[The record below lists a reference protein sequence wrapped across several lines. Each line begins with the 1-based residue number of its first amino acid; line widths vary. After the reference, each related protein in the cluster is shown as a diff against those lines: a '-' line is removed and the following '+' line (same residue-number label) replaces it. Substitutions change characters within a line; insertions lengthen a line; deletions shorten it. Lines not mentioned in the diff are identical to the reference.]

1 MDTGFRPGVDA
12 PVVFLFPGQSSRSH
26 EMFSVA
32 RRIAPEIAAGILVRS
47 SDVLGRDMERISF
60 DTNLEVQLGVF
71 VANHIHAAALQA
83 EGVRPAL
90 SLGLSL
96 GEYNHLVQIGALSFE
111 DALEL
116 IDRRGRAY
124 DEGPSGAMAAIF
136 PLTLPELEPLVCRAG
151 EAGALAVSNVNA
163 PTQHVVGGEREAVDA
178 LMALVEEETFA
189 TAVVIEERI
198 PMHTPRFR
206 PVAGSFREALERAP
220 WQPVTGPYLPNVTGE
235 ILRDPSDRQI
245 VEMLVRHVSQPV
257 LWRRSIESVLAAHP
271 DAVFIEVGPGRV
283 LAGLM
288 RRPWIEAPCRT
299 THDRQAFAATVD
311 SLRMVSVHGG

>member
-1 MDTGFRPGVDA
+1 M
-12 PVVFLFPGQSSRSH
+12 VFLFPGQSSRSP

-32 RRIAPEIAAGILVRS
+32 RRLAPEMAPEIFERA
-47 SDVLGRDMERISF
+47 SDVLGRDVERICDPVRGTPF
-60 DTNLEVQLGVF
+60 DTNLDVQVGVF
-71 VANHIHAAALQA
+71 LANHIHASALQA
-83 EGVRPAL
+83 AGVEPAL

-116 IDRRGRAY
+116 VDSRGRAY
-124 DEGPSGAMAAIF
+124 DDGPSGAMAAIF
-136 PLTLPELEPLVCRAG
+136 PLTLPELEPLVSRAG
-151 EAGALAVSNVNA
+151 KKGALAVSNVNA

-178 LMALVEEETFA
+178 LTVLVEEETFA

-206 PVAGSFREALERAP
+206 PVARSFRRALERAP
-220 WQPVTGPYLPNVTGE
+220 WRPATGPYLPNVTGE
-235 ILRDPSDRQI
+235 PLPDPSGREI

-257 LWRRSIESVLAAHP
+257 LWRRSMESVLAAHP
-271 DAVFIEVGPGRV
+271 DAVFIEAGPGRV

-288 RRPWIEAPCRT
+288 RRPWMETRCRT
-299 THDRQAFAATVD
+299 THDRETFQATVD
-311 SLRMVSVHGG
+311 SLGMASVHGG